1 MKFYDCD
8 HANLGIDLNW
18 IGINKIAASSGLD
31 LGTPIGMCSLSQKT
45 HWFKILKI
53 ETDPQGTEEDL
64 NQG

>member
-1 MKFYDCD
+1 MKFYDFD

-45 HWFKILKI
+45 HWSKILKI
-53 ETDPQGTEEDL
+53 ENGPTGE
-64 NQG
+64 